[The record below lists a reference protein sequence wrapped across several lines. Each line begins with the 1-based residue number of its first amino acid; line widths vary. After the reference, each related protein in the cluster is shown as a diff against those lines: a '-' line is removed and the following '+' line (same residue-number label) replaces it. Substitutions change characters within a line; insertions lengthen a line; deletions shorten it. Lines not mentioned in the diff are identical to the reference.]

1 MAEEPDEIREQ
12 IDDTRER
19 MTDTVEALAYKAD
32 VKSRAKDRLHD
43 TGQRIA
49 GVADQAVASVR
60 GTASS
65 AASSVGGGMGRM
77 TGMATDQK
85 ETLKSGAKRGASIA
99 KENPLGLA
107 LGAAAAGF
115 LIRMT
120 LPSTRVEDEK
130 IGDRADA
137 VKQAAGEMGSET
149 LERGKAVAQE
159 AARAGVEAAR
169 STGQEQADELAST
182 AKDKA
187 EELKTSG

>member
-32 VKSRAKDRLHD
+32 VKSRAKDRLYD

-49 GVADQAVASVR
+49 GVADQAVASVK
-60 GTASS
+60 GKASS
-65 AASSVGGGMGRM
+65 ATSSVGGGMGRM
-77 TGMATDQK
+77 SGMATDQK
-85 ETLKSGAKRGASIA
+85 DTIKSGAKRGASIA

-115 LIRMT
+115 LIGVA

-130 IGDRADA
+130 IGERADA
-137 VKQAAGEMGSET
+137 VKQAAGEMGSEA
-149 LERGKAVAQE
+149 LERGRTVAQE

-169 STGQEQADELAST
+169 STGQEQADELAAT
-182 AKDKA
+182 AKDKT
-187 EELKTSG
+187 EELKISG

>member
-32 VKSRAKDRLHD
+32 VKSRAKDRLQG

-49 GVADQAVASVR
+49 EVADQAVASVR

-65 AASSVGGGMGRM
+65 AVASVGGGADRM
-77 TGMATDQK
+77 SGMASNQK
-85 ETLKSGAKRGASIA
+85 DTVKSGARRGATVA

-115 LIRMT
+115 LIGVA
-120 LPSTRVEDEK
+120 LPSTRIEDEK
-130 IGDRADA
+130 IGETADA
-137 VKQAAGEMGSET
+137 VKQSASEMGHEV

-159 AARAGVEAAR
+159 ATKAGVEAAK
-169 STGQEQADELAST
+169 STGQEQAQELT
-182 AKDKA
+182 ATVKDKA
-187 EELKTSG
+187 EELKPST